1 MLSTSHSL
9 CCAGQVGNAV
19 TVPPSG
25 NTINQWRNIKTHS
38 RIHWRMIPRDTL
50 ECRDGG
56 REGRKE
62 GMFSLF
68 FLHFFGHHHIFNSEP
83 YFH

>member
-25 NTINQWRNIKTHS
+25 NTRNQWRNIKTHS

-56 REGRKE
+56 REGRDV
-62 GMFSLF
+62 FSLF
-68 FLHFFGHHHIFNSEP
+68 SFIFLVIITYSIVNHIFTNS
-83 YFH
+83 